1 VKAPASSPPD
11 FKHTFN
17 NIKHYRI
24 NKMSVAEMIGYLE
37 SLGLIVKRVEN
48 YPNTLHVDAG
58 NRADLP
64 DCLWH
69 VKGWYL
75 STCGA
80 GRVYMWSL

>member
-1 VKAPASSPPD
+1 
-11 FKHTFN
+11 
-17 NIKHYRI
+17 
-24 NKMSVAEMIGYLE
+24 MIGYLE